1 MKPNKKQIE
10 SFKSLRNKLKENKQL
25 DLTKEEYSV
34 LKKCLR
40 FGSKKILDFMEE
52 LKNKG

>member
-1 MKPNKKQIE
+1 MKMKADKKQIE
-10 SFKSLRNKLKENKQL
+10 LFKSLRKKLKENKQL
-25 DLTKEEYSV
+25 DLTTEEQAL

-52 LKNKG
+52 TKK